1 MDIFDND
8 IYITT
13 GWNRIKK
20 EMSITDHHLVV
31 FEMLD
36 LHTFE
41 MSVFCC
47 KPTLLT
53 LPPELCVV
61 KEEPTNEVID
71 ISDDDLPNPI
81 PVVGVEESTDDE
93 VPIVFRVDN
102 HYRLKKKWAQLHG
115 LDRKRDLIIKDSAGL
130 TWDVSIGVEHSE
142 GYPRYNVTG
151 MKNFVRDKQLVKGSE
166 FHMVYVK
173 SKGGV
178 PLHNEF
184 TTSTST
190 RFSIVSNIVTQ
201 SSNSIGQSSST
212 LTKLNSGKQKLLP
225 KKRRIDPIPM
235 LDLTSD
241 DENVVFA
248 PIQDPCK
255 GVSTDYLDHGN
266 QSLKC
271 EMCDSLLWTDEGG
284 KGRIT
289 LGKLTYS
296 LCCGY
301 GKVELPDLKEPSS
314 IYKDLFANS
323 NENSK
328 YFLKNIRR
336 YNSMFSFTSM
346 GGKVDS
352 SINSGRAPYVFRI
365 SGQNFHTLGGLVPAP
380 GKQPKFSQL
389 YIYDT
394 ENEVSNR
401 NKLFSDSKNKSDLHL
416 KQIDLHLIKFLKDFL
431 DNNNQLVK
439 SYRIAR
445 NHFNDNPN
453 ENFKLRIIYKRDLDG
468 RTYNLPSSSEVAALI
483 VGGIQQIVDHRD
495 IVVESHTEGLQR
507 ISELHPSYL
516 ALQYPILFPNGD
528 DGYRI
533 DIPHRD
539 GISTLKKISPKCTMR
554 EFFAYRI
561 QDRSTSFSL
570 ILNARRLF
578 QQFLVDAYTMIE
590 SERLNYIRF
599 QQKHLRS
606 ESYTNLQKFKNEG
619 KEDLSNTGVRLVL
632 PSSFTGGSRYMQ
644 QNYLDAMAICK
655 WFGYPDFFITVTCN
669 PKWPEIIRYLRNT
682 SIKQED
688 RPDIMCRLF
697 KMKLDSIIKD
707 LKDKKVLGALSAAVY
722 TVEFQKR
729 GLPHAHICIFLKPE
743 SKLLSV
749 DHIDK
754 FISAEIPDKIQ
765 DPALYALVS
774 EFMIHGPCGNANPNC
789 PCMVDNRC
797 SKKFPKKFINETITD
812 AEGFPV
818 YRRRDNGNTIMKSK
832 VQLDNRSV
840 VPYNPLLLKRYQ
852 AHINVEWCN
861 QAGSIKYLFKY
872 INKGPDKAS
881 LVVSNGD
888 GTDNEKTAKD
898 EIKAY
903 YDCRYVSACEA
914 SWRIFANEV
923 HYRFP
928 PVMRLPFHME
938 GQQNV
943 VFGAEDDIEE
953 VLDKPS
959 VSSSIFL
966 KWMEMNIN
974 NEEARKLTYVEF
986 PTKFCWKLKDR
997 NWAERKRKLLQIGRI
1012 HSVSPALG
1020 EPYFLRILL
1029 NKVKGPRSFEEI
1041 RTVDGQLFPTFRDAC
1056 YAMGL
1061 LDDDMEYIEAIK
1073 EASFTGD
1080 GRYIR
1085 ALFVTLLLSNT
1096 LSRPEF
1102 VFEQTWKY
1110 LGDDILYKT
1119 RKETKNKDLVMSD
1132 DRLKNKTLV
1141 EIEKYLIRNGSSLTR
1156 WPTIPYPDYDSFAVG
1171 NNRLVDEELSFSVP
1185 QVQSE
1190 LDSLKSSLTDE
1201 QLYVYNQIMTAVEG
1215 EKGGVFF
1222 VYGYGGTGKTFLW
1235 KTLALTVRSREQIVL
1250 NVASSGIASLLMSRG
1265 RTAHSRFHIPINLD
1279 ESSMCHIRPDGDVAY
1294 LLKQTRLIIWD
1305 KAPMVHRHAFEALG
1319 RTLKDIFV
1327 DKSNCQSDVLFG
1339 GKVIVFGGDF
1349 RQILPVIPNGSRQ
1362 EIVNASLSS
1371 SYIWPHCK
1379 LLTLTKNMR
1388 LTVGVLPS
1396 TVESTKRFAQWLLD
1410 IGEGKVGGDN
1420 DGVATV
1426 EIPSDLLIT
1435 DSLDPIESL
1444 IQFVY
1449 PSVLE
1454 RYKDRDYFSER
1465 AILTPKNE
1473 VVHEINDRLL
1483 ELFPGEATEYLSSDS
1498 ICATEKGID
1507 SFQQELYSPDVLNG
1521 LKISGLPNHR
1531 LVLKLG
1537 VPIML
1542 LRNIDQQNGLCN
1554 GTRLQVTFLGKRV
1567 IEAEIISGAN
1577 VGTRTFIPRISMIPS
1592 DKKIPFAFQ
1601 RRQFPVAVCFAMTIN
1616 KSQGQSLSKVGLFL
1630 KEPVFTHGQLYVALS
1645 RVKSREGVKMLILDK
1660 DGKPTNTTT
1669 NVERQFYA
1677 HIKRK
1682 RVIVFRPSEVLKW
1695 LILWVS
1701 LSDGYS
1707 SRLRFVAGGEHYD
1720 GEKVDA
1726 SDCGLWFAFWNGFY
1740 ETTDRGD
1747 EISGFTLTN
1756 AVQKIEDAEHG
1767 FDNDKYARG

>member
-1 MDIFDND
+1 MASKRRFKNTPLIDNTLVGESSNSTND
-8 IYITT
+8 SVSISYNSNGLLAKERRKMRKLYLDSKRSNSKKQTTGPVSRGRSKVNNRSQVIDKENYNSNISSSSNNFHTVRNLKYVNTSASSSTITT
-13 GWNRIKK
+13 SG
-20 EMSITDHHLVV
+20 
-31 FEMLD
+31 
-36 LHTFE
+36 
-41 MSVFCC
+41 
-47 KPTLLT
+47 
-53 LPPELCVV
+53 LPL
-61 KEEPTNEVID
+61 N
-71 ISDDDLPNPI
+71 
-81 PVVGVEESTDDE
+81 
-93 VPIVFRVDN
+93 
-102 HYRLKKKWAQLHG
+102 
-115 LDRKRDLIIKDSAGL
+115 
-130 TWDVSIGVEHSE
+130 
-142 GYPRYNVTG
+142 
-151 MKNFVRDKQLVKGSE
+151 
-166 FHMVYVK
+166 
-173 SKGGV
+173 
-178 PLHNEF
+178 NEF

-190 RFSIVSNIVTQ
+190 RFSIESNIVTQ

-255 GVSTDYLDHGN
+255 GVSTEYLDHGN

-336 YNSMFSFTSM
+336 YNSMFAFTSM

-401 NKLFSDSKNKSDLHL
+401 NKLFSDSTNKSDLHL

-445 NHFNDNPN
+445 NHFTDNPN

-483 VGGIQQIVDHRD
+483 VGGIQEIVDHRD

-561 QDRSTSFSL
+561 QDRSTSFSV

-754 FISAEIPDKIQ
+754 FISAEIPNKIQ

-774 EFMIHGPCGNANPNC
+774 EFMIHGPCGNANPKC

-797 SKKFPKKFINETITD
+797 TKKFLKKFINETITD

-818 YRRRDNGNTIMKSK
+818 YRRRDNGNTIIKSK

-888 GTDNEKTAKD
+888 GTENEKTSKD

-997 NWAERKRKLLQIGRI
+997 NWAERKKKLLQIGRI

-1185 QVQSE
+1185 EVQSE

-1305 KAPMVHRHAFEALG
+1305 EAPMVHRHAFEALD

-1396 TVESTKRFAQWLLD
+1396 TIESTKRFAQWLLD

-1483 ELFPGEATEYLSSDS
+1483 ELFPGEPTEYLSSDS

-1669 NVERQFYA
+1669 NVVYKE
-1677 HIKRK
+1677 
-1682 RVIVFRPSEVLKW
+1682 VFTHL
-1695 LILWVS
+1695 
-1701 LSDGYS
+1701 
-1707 SRLRFVAGGEHYD
+1707 
-1720 GEKVDA
+1720 
-1726 SDCGLWFAFWNGFY
+1726 
-1740 ETTDRGD
+1740 
-1747 EISGFTLTN
+1747 
-1756 AVQKIEDAEHG
+1756 
-1767 FDNDKYARG
+1767 

>member
-1 MDIFDND
+1 MNISALLAAHRRKMRKIYLDNRRTKSNKRRSAPSGRGSSKIVNKSQLTD
-8 IYITT
+8 EENYNPNLPSSSNSFQTVRNFTSLTTTTPLSGITT
-13 GWNRIKK
+13 GA
-20 EMSITDHHLVV
+20 ITFNNQLT
-31 FEMLD
+31 
-36 LHTFE
+36 HTP
-41 MSVFCC
+41 S
-47 KPTLLT
+47 
-53 LPPELCVV
+53 
-61 KEEPTNEVID
+61 
-71 ISDDDLPNPI
+71 S
-81 PVVGVEESTDDE
+81 S
-93 VPIVFRVDN
+93 
-102 HYRLKKKWAQLHG
+102 Q
-115 LDRKRDLIIKDSAGL
+115 
-130 TWDVSIGVEHSE
+130 
-142 GYPRYNVTG
+142 
-151 MKNFVRDKQLVKGSE
+151 
-166 FHMVYVK
+166 
-173 SKGGV
+173 
-178 PLHNEF
+178 
-184 TTSTST
+184 
-190 RFSIVSNIVTQ
+190 FSIVSNIVTQ
-201 SSNSIGQSSST
+201 NSNNILRSSST
-212 LTKLNSGKQKLLP
+212 LTKLKSGKQKVLP
-225 KKRRIDPIPM
+225 KKRIIEPIPM
-235 LDLTSD
+235 VDLTSD
-241 DENVVFA
+241 DDNENLHS
-248 PIQDPCK
+248 IEDPYK

-266 QSLKC
+266 QILRC
-271 EMCDSLLWTDEGG
+271 EMCHSLLWSDEGG

-301 GKVELPDLKEPSS
+301 GKVELPDLKEPTSV
-314 IYKDLFANS
+314 YKDLFGNS
-323 NENSK
+323 NEKSK

-352 SINSGRAPYVFRI
+352 SINSGKAPYVFCI

-380 GKQPKFSQL
+380 GKDPKFSQL

-394 ENEVSNR
+394 DNEVSNR
-401 NKLFSDSKNKSDLHL
+401 KRLFSESTNKSDSHL
-416 KQIDLHLIKFLKDFL
+416 KQLEIQLIKFLKDFL
-431 DNNNQLVK
+431 DHNNELVK

-445 NHFNDNPN
+445 NHFNENPN
-453 ENFKLRIIYKRDLDG
+453 ENFKLRLIYKRDLDG
-468 RTYNLPSSSEVAALI
+468 RTYNLPSTSEVAALI
-483 VGGIQQIVDHRD
+483 VGDLHKIIDHRD

-539 GISTLKKISPKCTMR
+539 GIRTLKKIRPKCTMR

-561 QDRSTSFSL
+561 QDRSSAFSI

-606 ESYTNLQKFKNEG
+606 ETYSNLQNLKNEG
-619 KEDLSNTGVRLVL
+619 KDDLSNTGIRVLL

-669 PKWPEIIRYLRNT
+669 PKWPEIKRYLRNT
-682 SIKQED
+682 SIKPED
-688 RPDIMCRLF
+688 RPDILCRLF
-697 KMKLDSIIKD
+697 KIKLDSLTKD
-707 LKDKKVLGALSAAVY
+707 LKDKKVFGELSAAVY

-743 SKLLSV
+743 SKILSV
-749 DHIDK
+749 DHLDK
-754 FISAEIPDKIQ
+754 FISAEIPDKRE
-765 DPALYALVS
+765 DPSLYALVTD
-774 EFMIHGPCGNANPNC
+774 FMIHGPCGNANPSC
-789 PCMVDNRC
+789 PCMVDSRC
-797 SKKFPKKFINETITD
+797 SKNYPKKFNPETTTD
-812 AEGFPV
+812 ADGFPV
-818 YRRRDNGNTIMKSK
+818 YRRRDNGNTVIKSN

-840 VPYNPLLLKRYQ
+840 VPYSPVLLKRYQ

-872 INKGPDKAS
+872 INKGADRAS
-881 LVVSNGD
+881 LVVSNRD
-888 GTDNEKTAKD
+888 GTENEQTTKD

-923 HYRFP
+923 HFRFP
-928 PVMRLPFHME
+928 PVMRLPFHLE

-943 VFGAEDDIEE
+943 VFGAEDDIQE

-959 VSSSIFL
+959 IEYGNHVKESC
-966 KWMEMNIN
+966 
-974 NEEARKLTYVEF
+974 Y
-986 PTKFCWKLKDR
+986 
-997 NWAERKRKLLQIGRI
+997 QIGRI
-1012 HSVSPALG
+1012 HSVSPAVG

-1029 NKVKGPRSFEEI
+1029 NKVKGPKSFEDI
-1041 RTVDGQLFPTFRDAC
+1041 RTVDGQVFPTFRDAC

-1073 EASFTGD
+1073 EANFAGD
-1080 GRYIR
+1080 GRYTR

-1096 LSRPEF
+1096 LSRPEY
-1102 VFEQTWKY
+1102 VFEQTWKL
-1110 LGDDILYKT
+1110 LGDDILYN
-1119 RKETKNKDLVMSD
+1119 RRRSTKNKELVMSD
-1132 DRLKNKTLV
+1132 ERLKNQTLV
-1141 EIEKYLIRNGSSLTR
+1141 EIEKYLIRNGSFLTR

-1171 NNRLVDEELSFSVP
+1171 NNRLVDEELSFDIP
-1185 QVQSE
+1185 QLQSE
-1190 LDSLKSSLTDE
+1190 LHTLISSLTDE
-1201 QLYVYNQIMTAVEG
+1201 QMSIYNQIMTAVEDG
-1215 EKGGVFF
+1215 KGGVFF

-1235 KTLALTVRSREQIVL
+1235 KTLALSVRSREQIVL

-1279 ESSMCHIRPDGDVAY
+1279 ESSMCHIRADGDVAY
-1294 LLKQTRLIIWD
+1294 LLKHTRLIIWD
-1305 KAPMVHRHAFEALG
+1305 EAPMVHRHAFEALD
-1319 RTLKDIFV
+1319 RTFKDVLV
-1327 DKSNCQSDVLFG
+1327 DKSNSQSDVLFG

-1371 SYIWPHCK
+1371 SYIWSHCK

-1388 LTVGVLPS
+1388 LTIGASQS
-1396 TVESTKRFAQWLLD
+1396 TMVETEKFAKWLLD

-1420 DGVATV
+1420 DGVAIV
-1426 EIPSDLLIT
+1426 EIPSDILIT
-1435 DSLDPIESL
+1435 DSSDPIESL
-1444 IQFVY
+1444 IRFVY

-1454 RYKDRDYFSER
+1454 RYMDLDYFSER

-1483 ELFPGEATEYLSSDS
+1483 ELFPGEPVEYLSSDT
-1498 ICATEKGID
+1498 ICETEKGID

-1531 LVLKLG
+1531 LVLKVG

-1554 GTRLQVTFLGKRV
+1554 GTRLKVTYLGKRV
-1567 IEAEIISGAN
+1567 MEGEIISGAN

-1616 KSQGQSLSKVGLFL
+1616 KSQGQSLSKVGLYL

-1645 RVKSREGVKMLILDK
+1645 RVKSRQGVKILILDK

-1669 NVERQFYA
+1669 NVVYKE
-1677 HIKRK
+1677 
-1682 RVIVFRPSEVLKW
+1682 VFTHL
-1695 LILWVS
+1695 
-1701 LSDGYS
+1701 
-1707 SRLRFVAGGEHYD
+1707 
-1720 GEKVDA
+1720 
-1726 SDCGLWFAFWNGFY
+1726 
-1740 ETTDRGD
+1740 
-1747 EISGFTLTN
+1747 
-1756 AVQKIEDAEHG
+1756 
-1767 FDNDKYARG
+1767 

>member
-1 MDIFDND
+1 MASKRRFKNTPLIDNTLVGESSNRLLTKERRKMRKLYLD
-8 IYITT
+8 SKRSNSKKQSTGPFSRGCSKVVNRSQVIDKENYNPNIPSSSNNFHTVRNLKYVTTTASSSTITT
-13 GWNRIKK
+13 GG
-20 EMSITDHHLVV
+20 
-31 FEMLD
+31 
-36 LHTFE
+36 
-41 MSVFCC
+41 
-47 KPTLLT
+47 LT
-53 LPPELCVV
+53 LNNQL
-61 KEEPTNEVID
+61 
-71 ISDDDLPNPI
+71 NP
-81 PVVGVEESTDDE
+81 
-93 VPIVFRVDN
+93 
-102 HYRLKKKWAQLHG
+102 
-115 LDRKRDLIIKDSAGL
+115 
-130 TWDVSIGVEHSE
+130 
-142 GYPRYNVTG
+142 
-151 MKNFVRDKQLVKGSE
+151 
-166 FHMVYVK
+166 
-173 SKGGV
+173 
-178 PLHNEF
+178 
-184 TTSTST
+184 STSS
-190 RFSIVSNIVTQ
+190 RFSIVSNIVIQ
-201 SSNSIGQSSST
+201 NSNSIGQSSST

-225 KKRRIDPIPM
+225 KKRRVDPIPM

-241 DENVVFA
+241 DENVDFV
-248 PIQDPCK
+248 PIQDPSK

-336 YNSMFSFTSM
+336 YNSMFAFTSM

-365 SGQNFHTLGGLVPAP
+365 SGQNFHSLGGLVPGP

-401 NKLFSDSKNKSDLHL
+401 NKLFSDSTNKSDLHL
-416 KQIDLHLIKFLKDFL
+416 KQIDLHLIKFIKDFL

-483 VGGIQQIVDHRD
+483 VGGIQEIVDHRD

-539 GISTLKKISPKCTMR
+539 
-554 EFFAYRI
+554 
-561 QDRSTSFSL
+561 
-570 ILNARRLF
+570 
-578 QQFLVDAYTMIE
+578 
-590 SERLNYIRF
+590 
-599 QQKHLRS
+599 
-606 ESYTNLQKFKNEG
+606 G

-688 RPDIMCRLF
+688 RPDIICRLF

-707 LKDKKVLGALSAAVY
+707 LKDKKVFGALSAAVY

-749 DHIDK
+749 DHVDK
-754 FISAEIPDKIQ
+754 FISAEIPDKIE

-774 EFMIHGPCGNANPNC
+774 EFMMHGPCGNANPNC

-818 YRRRDNGNTIMKSK
+818 YRRRDNGNTIIKSR

-888 GTDNEKTAKD
+888 GTNNEQTAKD

-903 YDCRYVSACEA
+903 YVSRPPTRYVSVCEA

-966 KWMEMNIN
+966 KWMEMNRN
-974 NEEARKLTYVEF
+974 NEEERKLTYVEF

-997 NWAERKRKLLQIGRI
+997 DWAERKRKLLQIGRI

-1056 YAMGL
+1056 YAMGF

-1110 LGDDILYKT
+1110 LGDDILYNR
-1119 RKETKNKDLVMSD
+1119 RKETKNRDLVMSD
-1132 DRLKNKTLV
+1132 ERLKNKTLV
-1141 EIEKYLIRNGSSLTR
+1141 EIEKYLIRNWSSLTR
-1156 WPTIPYPDYDSFAVG
+1156 WKTIPYPDYDSFAVG
-1171 NNRLVDEELSFSVP
+1171 NNRLVDEELSFNVP

-1201 QLYVYNQIMTAVEG
+1201 QLSVYNQIMTAVEG
-1215 EKGGVFF
+1215 DKGGVFF

-1235 KTLALTVRSREQIVL
+1235 KTLALSVRSREQIVL

-1294 LLKQTRLIIWD
+1294 LLK
-1305 KAPMVHRHAFEALG
+1305 
-1319 RTLKDIFV
+1319 
-1327 DKSNCQSDVLFG
+1327 
-1339 GKVIVFGGDF
+1339 
-1349 RQILPVIPNGSRQ
+1349 
-1362 EIVNASLSS
+1362 
-1371 SYIWPHCK
+1371 
-1379 LLTLTKNMR
+1379 
-1388 LTVGVLPS
+1388 
-1396 TVESTKRFAQWLLD
+1396 
-1410 IGEGKVGGDN
+1410 
-1420 DGVATV
+1420 
-1426 EIPSDLLIT
+1426 
-1435 DSLDPIESL
+1435 
-1444 IQFVY
+1444 
-1449 PSVLE
+1449 
-1454 RYKDRDYFSER
+1454 
-1465 AILTPKNE
+1465 
-1473 VVHEINDRLL
+1473 
-1483 ELFPGEATEYLSSDS
+1483 
-1498 ICATEKGID
+1498 
-1507 SFQQELYSPDVLNG
+1507 
-1521 LKISGLPNHR
+1521 
-1531 LVLKLG
+1531 
-1537 VPIML
+1537 
-1542 LRNIDQQNGLCN
+1542 
-1554 GTRLQVTFLGKRV
+1554 
-1567 IEAEIISGAN
+1567 
-1577 VGTRTFIPRISMIPS
+1577 
-1592 DKKIPFAFQ
+1592 
-1601 RRQFPVAVCFAMTIN
+1601 
-1616 KSQGQSLSKVGLFL
+1616 
-1630 KEPVFTHGQLYVALS
+1630 
-1645 RVKSREGVKMLILDK
+1645 
-1660 DGKPTNTTT
+1660 
-1669 NVERQFYA
+1669 
-1677 HIKRK
+1677 
-1682 RVIVFRPSEVLKW
+1682 
-1695 LILWVS
+1695 
-1701 LSDGYS
+1701 
-1707 SRLRFVAGGEHYD
+1707 
-1720 GEKVDA
+1720 
-1726 SDCGLWFAFWNGFY
+1726 
-1740 ETTDRGD
+1740 
-1747 EISGFTLTN
+1747 
-1756 AVQKIEDAEHG
+1756 
-1767 FDNDKYARG
+1767 